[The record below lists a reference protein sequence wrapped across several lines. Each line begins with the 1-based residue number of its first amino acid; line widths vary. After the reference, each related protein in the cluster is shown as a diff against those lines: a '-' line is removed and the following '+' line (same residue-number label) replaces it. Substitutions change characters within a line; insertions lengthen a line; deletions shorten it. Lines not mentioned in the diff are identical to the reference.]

1 MRILA
6 LVNHKGGVGKT
17 TSAASIA
24 VALSRLKQRVLL
36 VDLDPQANLT
46 HSLRSYAEEAI
57 NSGRVP
63 TTYQILVNKAKPL
76 PIALLPNL
84 DLIPADLDLSGAELQ
99 LANELGRELVL
110 RQALQKLPGKYDYI
124 LIDCP
129 PSLGLLTLNVLCAV
143 NEVYIPLQAHYLALH
158 GITKLLEVIDV
169 VKERKL
175 NKSLSVGGVFITHYN
190 ERRLLN
196 KHIAEADGL
205 KQILKDRKTTLLK
218 TRIRENIALAEAPAR
233 GIDIFSHQA
242 KSHGAQDYLAL
253 AKEIHAS
260 KKTTTKKP

>member
-17 TSAASIA
+17 TSAASIG

-46 HSLRSYAEEAI
+46 HSLRGFAEAVI
-57 NSGRVP
+57 SSGQAP
-63 TTYQILVNKAKPL
+63 TTYQVLVNKAKPL

-84 DLIPADLDLSGAELQ
+84 DLIPAELDLSGAELQ

-110 RQALQKLPGKYDYI
+110 KRALQQVPGTYDYI
-124 LIDCP
+124 LVDCP

-158 GITKLLEVIDV
+158 GITKLLEVIDE
-169 VKERKL
+169 VKARKL
-175 NKSLSVGGVFITHYN
+175 NKSLSVGGVFITNYN

-233 GIDIFSHQA
+233 GIDIFSHQP

-253 AKEIHAS
+253 AKEIHAN